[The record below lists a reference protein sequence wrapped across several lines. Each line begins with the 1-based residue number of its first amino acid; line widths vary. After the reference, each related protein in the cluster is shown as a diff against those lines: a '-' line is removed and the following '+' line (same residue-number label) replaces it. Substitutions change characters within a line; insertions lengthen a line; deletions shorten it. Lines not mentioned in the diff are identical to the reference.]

1 MTAYEGVLSCY
12 LSAME
17 AFNSSFAEIDNMDL
31 ELLLDLIRV
40 SNKNWENRQRGKK
53 SADVYI
59 NEIL

>member
-1 MTAYEGVLSCY
+1 
-12 LSAME
+12 ME
-17 AFNSSFAEIDNMDL
+17 TFNSSFAEIDDMDL